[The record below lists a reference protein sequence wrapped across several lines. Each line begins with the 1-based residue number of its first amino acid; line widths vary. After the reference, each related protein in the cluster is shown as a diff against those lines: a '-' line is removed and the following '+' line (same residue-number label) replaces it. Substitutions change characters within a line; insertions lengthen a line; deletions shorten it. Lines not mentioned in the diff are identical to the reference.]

1 MSNRIRKTRPQT
13 VCVRKHGRASVSASV
28 TIEAALAVP
37 VFFFALVCLIYLL
50 ELMAIGTAVR
60 SGLQYAGKQAAK
72 EAYAAPLLQP
82 SSLEADVVESIGAY
96 RLERSLIEGGSGGIH
111 CDSSWMS
118 MGTGIG
124 QITASYQLRIPIP
137 IFSLPLIEYEETMRI
152 KGWTGYEKGGFGKE
166 EDETVY
172 VTETGLVYHKD
183 YHCTYLDLSI
193 RMVQGKEISGLRNES
208 GGRYYA
214 CEHCGGKG
222 GEPAYI
228 TDYGDRYHSSLSCS
242 GLKRTVYAVPL
253 SEVIGKGACS
263 KCGH

>member
-1 MSNRIRKTRPQT
+1 
-13 VCVRKHGRASVSASV
+13 
-28 TIEAALAVP
+28 
-37 VFFFALVCLIYLL
+37 
-50 ELMAIGTAVR
+50 
-60 SGLQYAGKQAAK
+60 
-72 EAYAAPLLQP
+72 
-82 SSLEADVVESIGAY
+82 
-96 RLERSLIEGGSGGIH
+96 
-111 CDSSWMS
+111 

-124 QITASYQLRIPIP
+124 QITASYQVRIPIP

-152 KGWTGYEKGGFGKE
+152 KGCTGYEKGGFGKE

-222 GEPAYI
+222 GGPAYI

>member
-1 MSNRIRKTRPQT
+1 MDRIR
-13 VCVRKHGRASVSASV
+13 
-28 TIEAALAVP
+28 
-37 VFFFALVCLIYLL
+37 
-50 ELMAIGTAVR
+50 
-60 SGLQYAGKQAAK
+60 
-72 EAYAAPLLQP
+72 
-82 SSLEADVVESIGAY
+82 
-96 RLERSLIEGGSGGIH
+96 
-111 CDSSWMS
+111 
-118 MGTGIG
+118 
-124 QITASYQLRIPIP
+124 
-137 IFSLPLIEYEETMRI
+137 
-152 KGWTGYEKGGFGKE
+152 KGGFGKE

-222 GEPAYI
+222 GGSAYI

-242 GLKRTVYAVPL
+242 SLKRTVYAVPL

-263 KCGH
+263 KCVRLKTASTQSRAVPATVSCTGLPPNDRLP

>member
-96 RLERSLIEGGSGGIH
+96 RLERSLIEGGSGG
-111 CDSSWMS
+111 
-118 MGTGIG
+118 
-124 QITASYQLRIPIP
+124 
-137 IFSLPLIEYEETMRI
+137 
-152 KGWTGYEKGGFGKE
+152 
-166 EDETVY
+166 
-172 VTETGLVYHKD
+172 
-183 YHCTYLDLSI
+183 
-193 RMVQGKEISGLRNES
+193 
-208 GGRYYA
+208 RYYA

-222 GEPAYI
+222 GGPAYI